1 MEFQKNNIY
10 VYFMFNAETATLV
23 LRSADLTAN
32 TTNAIGTAD
41 VYLLRLTWN
50 NINLRTLLGSMY
62 EKYDRFCLV
71 PTQIQSVVASGSI
84 GSTADDRNCLVFIS
98 GLPFT
103 NNTYNVSTLTNTN
116 VAFLNFVRFVAA
128 QPLVSSSMGNNI
140 MFTKNQELV
149 NLTIFYQRINKNGA
163 GNYDVVTTT
172 AYPNMLF
179 SFNIYGVDKTDRV
192 FDTNGSRMF

>member
-1 MEFQKNNIY
+1 
-10 VYFMFNAETATLV
+10 MFNAETATLV
-23 LRSADLTAN
+23 LRTADLTPN

-41 VYLLRLTWN
+41 TFLLNFTWN

-71 PTQIQSVVASGSI
+71 PTQIQSVTAGGAI
-84 GSTADDRNCLVFIS
+84 GSTGDDLNCLVFIS

-103 NNTYNVSTLTNTN
+103 NNTYNVSTLTNQN
-116 VAFLNFVRFVAA
+116 YAFLNFLRFIRGNAVTA
-128 QPLVSSSMGNNI
+128 SSNGNNLV
-140 MFTKNQELV
+140 FTKNQELA
-149 NLTIFYQRINKNGA
+149 NLNIFYQRINKNVG
-163 GNYDVVTTT
+163 GTYDVGTTT

-192 FDTNGSRMF
+192 PDSNGSRLF

>member
-1 MEFQKNNIY
+1 
-10 VYFMFNAETATLV
+10 MFNAETSTLV
-23 LRSADLTAN
+23 LRSADLTPN

-41 VYLLRLTWN
+41 VYLLRMTWN

-71 PTQIQSVVASGSI
+71 PTQIQSVTAGGSI
-84 GSTADDRNCLVFIS
+84 GSTPDDRNCLVFIS

-116 VAFLNFVRFVAA
+116 VAFLNFVRFATSNAVTA
-128 QPLVSSSMGNNI
+128 SSNGNNLL
-140 MFTKNQELV
+140 FTKNQELV
-149 NLTIFYQRINKNGA
+149 NLTIFYQRINKNAG

-179 SFNIYGVDKTDRV
+179 AFNIYGVTKEDRV
-192 FDTNGSRMF
+192 VDLNGSRMF